1 MGIFSNAF
9 GAGNGGEN
17 DIDQETLRNLPKS
30 QRARHYDRQE
40 KDANKGKDNGQVEP
54 RDGKI
59 I

>member
-9 GAGNGGEN
+9 GAGNACEA
-17 DIDQETLRNLPKS
+17 DIDNSAILPRS
-30 QRARHYDRQE
+30 HTARHYKEQAAAAGDG
-40 KDANKGKDNGQVEP
+40 NGKSDEP